1 VSSRAEDTVPAPTA
15 AIQHHIVGRVPR
27 HSQPHSTHQ
36 RNGGGVSA
44 DHNRIAAPSVPCT
57 GVEPGAARILEGH
70 VLPGIGTVSVSGID
84 RTPVFSARHSTGLRP
99 V

>member
-1 VSSRAEDTVPAPTA
+1 
-15 AIQHHIVGRVPR
+15 
-27 HSQPHSTHQ
+27 
-36 RNGGGVSA
+36 
-44 DHNRIAAPSVPCT
+44 
-57 GVEPGAARILEGH
+57 